1 VNREEVDSF
10 FQSSFE
16 LLPKRRCPCIWNGDL
31 VYMYWKG
38 IYKKNL
44 LFILLVFIP
53 FFPFLSSCMYV

>member
-38 IYKKNL
+38 IYKKISF
-44 LFILLVFIP
+44 LFFWSLFHI
-53 FFPFLSSCMYV
+53 FLF